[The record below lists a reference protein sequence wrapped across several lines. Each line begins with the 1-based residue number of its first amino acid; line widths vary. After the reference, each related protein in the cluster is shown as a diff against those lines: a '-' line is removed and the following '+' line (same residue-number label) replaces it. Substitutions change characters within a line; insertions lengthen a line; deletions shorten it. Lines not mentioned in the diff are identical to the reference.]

1 VSPTKFQ
8 NGIMTTYYSAAAA
21 TTTKKINKKMTV
33 IAINKKS

>member
-8 NGIMTTYYSAAAA
+8 NGIMTTYYSAAA
-21 TTTKKINKKMTV
+21 TTIKKINKKMRV

>member
-21 TTTKKINKKMTV
+21 ATIKKINKKMRV